1 MPKKRGKK
9 YIEAAKKIEAAVAS
23 NGDGGLDPEAACKV
37 VKEASV
43 SKFDATVEAHI
54 RLGVDPRHA
63 EQMVRGSVVLPN
75 GTGKKVRVAVFA
87 TGDKQR
93 EAQDAGADF
102 VGGEDLVKKV
112 SDGWTD
118 FDAAVATPDI
128 MSKVGPLGKIL
139 GPRGLMPNPKSG
151 TVTFDVARAVREV
164 KGGKVE
170 FRTDKFGIVHVP
182 IGKVSFDQNAL
193 HQNLTTLVDALIRN
207 KPSTSKGQYLR
218 SFYLVSTQGPSVP
231 VDVREA
237 AKLGSSSS

>member
-9 YIEAAKKIEAAVAS
+9 YLEAFKKVEAAVSS
-23 NGDGGLDPEAACKV
+23 NGNGGLEPEAACQIV
-37 VKEASV
+37 RDTST

-87 TGDKQR
+87 AGDRAR
-93 EAQDAGADF
+93 EAQDAGADV
-102 VGGEDLVKKV
+102 VGGDDLVKRV
-112 SDGWTD
+112 AEGWTD
-118 FDAAVATPDI
+118 FDAAIATPD
-128 MSKVGPLGKIL
+128 MMAKVGPLGKIL

-151 TVTFDVARAVREV
+151 TVTNDVARAVRES

-182 IGKVSFDQNAL
+182 IGKVSFDSSQL

-207 KPSTSKGQYLR
+207 KPSSSKGQYLR
-218 SFYLVSTQGPSVP
+218 TFYLTATQGPSVP

-237 AKLGSSSS
+237 AKLHTAS

>member
-9 YIEAAKKIEAAVAS
+9 YIEAAKKVEAAVAA
-23 NGDGGLDPEAACKV
+23 NGNGGLGSEEACRIV
-37 VKEASV
+37 RETSI

-87 TGDKQR
+87 VGDRAR
-93 EAQDAGADF
+93 EAEEAGADF

-112 SDGWTD
+112 SEGWTD

-128 MSKVGPLGKIL
+128 MSKVGPLGKVL

-151 TVTFDVARAVREV
+151 TVTFDVGRAVREV

-170 FRTDKFGIVHVP
+170 FRVDKAGNVHVQV
-182 IGKVSFDQNAL
+182 GKKSFAKEHLVANAM
-193 HQNLTTLVDALIRN
+193 ALLEAIVKA
-207 KPSTSKGQYLR
+207 KPAASKGVYLR
-218 SFYLVSTQGPSVP
+218 T
-231 VDVREA
+231 
-237 AKLGSSSS
+237 